1 MKEVCEYEFCP
12 LKVKYFASTNFLE
25 ITSSIQ
31 QQLSRFIVYKFSCR
45 NIIAIT
51 NSGSNRSNMKINKK
65 SQLQVSSNIIL
76 NIFQYT
82 WFIDRVRQEN
92 DLFRCEFL
100 ISLLHSY
107 FTYPNRLSLSNKSE
121 LKDLL
126 DLCHLLLDWGCS
138 NKE

>member
-1 MKEVCEYEFCP
+1 M
-12 LKVKYFASTNFLE
+12 KYFASTSFLE

-45 NIIAIT
+45 NIIDIT
-51 NSGSNRSNMKINKK
+51 NTGPSFRGLNKK
-65 SQLQVSSNIIL
+65 NSKNSMPSSNIIL

-100 ISLLHSY
+100 ISLLHAY
-107 FTYPNRLSLSNKSE
+107 FTYPGRLGLKNDAE

-126 DLCHLLLDWGCS
+126 DLCHLLLDWSCS
-138 NKE
+138 NK